1 MTGIEGP
8 FWRVIAVF
16 RVASL
21 VYAVLLLLRAGG
33 YAHPVTGWLVIC
45 VMALW
50 SAVATFAYSSPE
62 LRGRTLLAA
71 DMVVTLGCLLAT
83 PLVQGAYRTG
93 SLPVTGTWMGGAVL
107 AWGVYGGRR
116 AGAVAALVV
125 SLADLWLHD
134 LRGSGVGFENLPING
149 SVLLF
154 LAGVLVGHVAQ
165 LARRAEARLQR
176 AIEIEAAGRE
186 RDRIARD
193 IHDSVL
199 QVLALVQRRG
209 QEIGGEAAELGRLAG
224 EQEAALRELV
234 RLRPEPPRD
243 GVADLR
249 VLLQAYGSASVTVSV
264 PATPMPLPEAV
275 ARELAAAVGA
285 ALDNVAGHC
294 GPQAP
299 AWVFAE
305 SDEGLITVTVR
316 DEGPGIPAGR
326 LEEAAAAGR
335 LGVAQS
341 IRGRVADLGGTVTI
355 MSSPGEGTEI
365 EMSVPVRSR
374 LGGCA

>member
-125 SLADLWLHD
+125 SVADLWLHD

-264 PATPMPLPEAV
+264 PATPMSLPETV

-294 GPQAP
+294 GPHAP

-305 SDEGLITVTVR
+305 SDDGLITVTVR

-341 IRGRVADLGGTVTI
+341 IRGRVTDLGGTVTI